1 MKVQNSS
8 DGKAKTMSVTKIV
21 ITGGPCGG
29 KTTALE
35 YIKKVFGEKGWTV
48 LFIPETATE
57 LINAGVT
64 PLSCKN
70 NFEFQ
75 CGLMRLQLEKEK
87 VYMRAAQGMKNEKV
101 LLVCDR
107 GAVDNKAYMGEEEF
121 RRVLEELSE
130 NELHLRDEYEAVFHL
145 VTAAD
150 GAEEFYS
157 NANNSARYE
166 DIQAAREVD
175 RKIIAAWTGH
185 SHLRI
190 IDNSTGFEEKLKR
203 LIHQITAFVG
213 DPEPLEIER
222 KYLIEYPDI
231 NALENNELCRRTDI
245 SQTYLTYPDGSFFR
259 IRKRG
264 IGEYCIY
271 IKTVKKKI
279 SELKRIE
286 VETPLTEE
294 EYHTLLNDE
303 SAEKYTLSKS
313 RYCMVYNGQYFEI
326 DVFPFWKDKAL
337 LEIELIDENEKV
349 DIPKEIKVIR
359 EVTFENE
366 YKNYSIAKN
375 RKYQK

>member
-1 MKVQNSS
+1 
-8 DGKAKTMSVTKIV
+8 MSVTKIV
-21 ITGGPCGG
+21 ITGGPCAG

-35 YIKKVFGEKGWTV
+35 YIKTVFSEKGWTV
-48 LFIPETATE
+48 LFVPETATE

-75 CGLMRLQLEKEK
+75 CGLMRLQIEKEK
-87 VYMRAAQGMKNEKV
+87 VYQRAALGMRSEKV

-107 GAVDNKAYMGEEEF
+107 GTIDNKAYMGDDEF
-121 RRVLEELSE
+121 EKVLAELNE
-130 NELHLRDEYEAVFHL
+130 NETRLRDDYEAVFHL

-150 GAEEFYS
+150 GAEQFYS

-166 DIQAAREVD
+166 TIQAAKETD
-175 RKIIAAWTGH
+175 RKIISAWTGH

-190 IDNSTGFEEKLKR
+190 IDNSTGFREKLER
-203 LIHQITAFVG
+203 LAAQIIAFVG

-231 NALENNELCRRTDI
+231 DALEKNDLCRRIDI
-245 SQTYLTYPDGSFFR
+245 SQTYLTYPDGNFFR

-264 IGEYCIY
+264 IEENCLY

-286 VETPLTEE
+286 IETALTAE
-294 EYHTLLNDE
+294 EYHTLLNDTA
-303 SAEKYTLSKS
+303 AERFTVSKS
-313 RYCMVYNGQYFEI
+313 RYCMVYNSQYFEI

-337 LEIELIDENEKV
+337 MEIELIDENETI
-349 DIPKEIKVIR
+349 DMPKEITVIR
-359 EVTFENE
+359 EVTFESE
-366 YKNYSIAKN
+366 YKNYNIARNLK
-375 RKYQK
+375 